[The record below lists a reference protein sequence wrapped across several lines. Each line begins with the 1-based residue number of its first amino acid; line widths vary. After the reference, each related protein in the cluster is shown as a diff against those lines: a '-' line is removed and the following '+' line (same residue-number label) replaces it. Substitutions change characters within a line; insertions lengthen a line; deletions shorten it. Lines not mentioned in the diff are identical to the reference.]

1 MTERV
6 GRLNFIYLERK
17 GFFDELRELREKK
30 HLKVRQIAQ
39 MYGLSESTVRVYLR
53 ELKIT

>member
-6 GRLNFIYLERK
+6 DRLHHIYLERK

-30 HLKVRQIAQ
+30 HLKIRQIAQ